1 MEEDKDKEVEEE
13 DKNGLLISCNG
24 GDVLPLLFS
33 SDQEEEE
40 EEEVEEVN
48 G

>member
-1 MEEDKDKEVEEE
+1 MEEEDKDKEVE

-40 EEEVEEVN
+40 EEEEEEEVN